1 MSGAEHLQRVLRL
14 KVPRRQRTLGIAGLV
29 LVGLLI
35 LVAVFAPWIAPY
47 DPAERVGRPFGE
59 PSSEH
64 ILGTNDVGKDIFSE
78 LVFGSR
84 VSIVVG
90 FTTAVSAVAIGTL
103 MGLLAGFY
111 GGRIDAAL
119 MRLTDLVLVIPF
131 LPLMIV
137 MAAFFGPSIP
147 NLITIMALIT
157 WPWAARVV
165 RSRALTLHSRGFVE
179 SAKALGATNRRLMTR
194 YFFPLLMP
202 LALSQFVLVV
212 PYAILIEATLS
223 FLGLGDP
230 TVATWGSMLFWA
242 NARGAFLGD
251 AWLWWIL
258 PTGMAISLTVLA
270 FTYSGY
276 LVESLIDA
284 RSRRH

>member
-14 KVPRRQRTLGIAGLV
+14 RVPQRQRTLGIAGLV

-35 LVAVFAPWIAPY
+35 LVAVFAPLIAPY

-111 GGRIDAAL
+111 GGWVDAAL
-119 MRLTDLVLVIPF
+119 MRLTDVVLVIPF

-147 NLITIMALIT
+147 TSSPS
-157 WPWAARVV
+157 WR
-165 RSRALTLHSRGFVE
+165 
-179 SAKALGATNRRLMTR
+179 
-194 YFFPLLMP
+194 
-202 LALSQFVLVV
+202 
-212 PYAILIEATLS
+212 
-223 FLGLGDP
+223 
-230 TVATWGSMLFWA
+230 
-242 NARGAFLGD
+242 
-251 AWLWWIL
+251 
-258 PTGMAISLTVLA
+258 
-270 FTYSGY
+270 
-276 LVESLIDA
+276 
-284 RSRRH
+284 